1 MSASTQSADA
11 PMSRSRTAGLER
23 TGRSLTR
30 SSSQRPQTTNLK
42 TSSQTPPTTS
52 GTPDDANAREHAFV
66 KQPERTASTAQHDE
80 RSATPRATSPV
91 SSRRSDDTTD
101 IQQARGNIKRLDR
114 KLKRLE
120 PPARGDGSSAAR
132 TRWTEENH
140 ERKTL
145 AQQHDST
152 FARDHSRTPQHVGD
166 PKSRKR
172 SPTNQA
178 RSSSPI
184 RKAKVWCGNNKLDKA
199 LRINGGHLEIG
210 SPHACF
216 QRGVGGGIH
225 QEIAPGDE
233 DAFLQKWNN
242 QPYEKLVS
250 QPIYYKS
257 GPVPHGMFRCT
268 LPQSLARG
276 WAIGCK
282 QRAKSILKQRG
293 HTAHDA

>member
-1 MSASTQSADA
+1 
-11 PMSRSRTAGLER
+11 MSRSRSARL
-23 TGRSLTR
+23 GRSGSSPAR
-30 SSSQRPQTTNLK
+30 SSSRQQSQNEASPQMPRATR
-42 TSSQTPPTTS
+42 SVS
-52 GTPDDANAREHAFV
+52 DEANAGAHSLDN
-66 KQPERTASTAQHDE
+66 QPERATKAKHDE
-80 RSATPRATSPV
+80 RPATS
-91 SSRRSDDTTD
+91 RADDTVDT
-101 IQQARGNIKRLDR
+101 QQARGNIKRLER
-114 KLKRLE
+114 KLTRLE
-120 PPARGDGSSAAR
+120 PPARSDGSSAAR

-178 RSSSPI
+178 RSSSPT

-225 QEIAPGDE
+225 QDIPPGEE
-233 DAFLQKWNN
+233 DAFLEKWN

-250 QPIYYKS
+250 QPIYYKA
-257 GPVPHGMFRCT
+257 GAVPHGMYRCT

-276 WAIGCK
+276 WAIGSI
-282 QRAKSILKQRG
+282 QRSKKILKQRG
-293 HTAHDA
+293 HTVHGA

>member
-1 MSASTQSADA
+1 
-11 PMSRSRTAGLER
+11 MSRSRSARL
-23 TGRSLTR
+23 GRSGSSPAR
-30 SSSQRPQTTNLK
+30 SSSRQQSQNEASPQMPRATR
-42 TSSQTPPTTS
+42 SVS
-52 GTPDDANAREHAFV
+52 DEANAGAHSLDN
-66 KQPERTASTAQHDE
+66 QPERATKAKHDE
-80 RSATPRATSPV
+80 RPATS
-91 SSRRSDDTTD
+91 RADDTVDT
-101 IQQARGNIKRLDR
+101 QQARGNIKRLER
-114 KLKRLE
+114 KLTRLE
-120 PPARGDGSSAAR
+120 PPARSDGSSAAR
-132 TRWTEENH
+132 TRWTQDSH

-145 AQQHDST
+145 AEQHDST
-152 FARDHSRTPQHVGD
+152 FARDHSLTPQHGGD
-166 PKSRKR
+166 PKGRK
-172 SPTNQA
+172 STNQA

-184 RKAKVWCGNNKLDKA
+184 HKAKVWCGNNKLDKA

-282 QRAKSILKQRG
+282 QRAKSILKRRG
-293 HTAHDA
+293 HTTHEA

>member
-11 PMSRSRTAGLER
+11 PMSRSRTADLER

-42 TSSQTPPTTS
+42 TSSQTPRTTS
-52 GTPDDANAREHAFV
+52 GTPDDANAREHASV

-120 PPARGDGSSAAR
+120 PPAHGDGSAAAR
-132 TRWTEENH
+132 TGWTEENH

-152 FARDHSRTPQHVGD
+152 FARDHSRTPQHVAD
-166 PKSRKR
+166 PKSRK
-172 SPTNQA
+172 T

-210 SPHACF
+210 TPHACV

-225 QEIAPGDE
+225 QDIPPGEE
-233 DAFLQKWNN
+233 DAFLEKWN

-250 QPIYYKS
+250 QPIYYKA
-257 GPVPHGMFRCT
+257 GAVPHGMFRCT

-276 WAIGCK
+276 WAIGSI
-282 QRAKSILKQRG
+282 QRSKKILKQRG
-293 HTAHDA
+293 HTAQGA

>member
-1 MSASTQSADA
+1 MSASSRFDDV
-11 PMSRSRTAGLER
+11 PIPRSRSTRGHSGNPPA
-23 TGRSLTR
+23 R
-30 SSSQRPQTTNLK
+30 SSSQQSQNEA
-42 TSSQTPPTTS
+42 SSQMPRTTS
-52 GTPDDANAREHAFV
+52 RAFDDANASTHTLEN
-66 KQPERTASTAQHDE
+66 QPERSASKAKHDE
-80 RSATPRATSPV
+80 RAATS
-91 SSRRSDDTTD
+91 RADDTVDT
-101 IQQARGNIKRLDR
+101 QQARGNIKRLER
-114 KLKRLE
+114 KLTRLE
-120 PPARGDGSSAAR
+120 PPAHSDGSSAAHK
-132 TRWTEENH
+132 RWTQDSH

-145 AQQHDST
+145 AEQHDST

-282 QRAKSILKQRG
+282 QRAKSILKRRG
-293 HTAHDA
+293 HTTHEA